1 MTVLK
6 SLTEHNMAAK
16 VRIIATGEIMDFA
29 PNSLVAVHRPDTP
42 DTDEYEYP
50 IGEVEIIAD
59 GCDNN
64 TRIEFAK
71 AAMQSLLLRGG
82 MANERLARR
91 SFEIADAMM
100 KHLT

>member
-1 MTVLK
+1 M
-6 SLTEHNMAAK
+6 AK

-42 DTDEYEYP
+42 DTDELEYP

-59 GCDNN
+59 GCNSD
-64 TRIEFAK
+64 RKEFAK

-82 MANERLARR
+82 MANDRIAKR
-91 SFEIADAMM
+91 SFELADAMM
-100 KHLT
+100 KYLNKDWRA